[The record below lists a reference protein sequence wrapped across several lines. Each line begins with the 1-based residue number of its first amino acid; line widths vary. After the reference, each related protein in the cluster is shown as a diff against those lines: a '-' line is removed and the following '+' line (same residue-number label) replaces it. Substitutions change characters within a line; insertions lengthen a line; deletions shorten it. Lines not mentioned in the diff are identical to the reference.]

1 MCMKIVSDK
10 DNTVLMMNSENNS
23 VVLTFAND
31 DNKDVENVMLY
42 SLLSTYEDRVLKNS
56 YLSNKKEEK

>member
-1 MCMKIVSDK
+1 MKIVSDK
-10 DNTVLMMNSENNS
+10 DNTILMMNSENNS

-42 SLLSTYEDRVLKNS
+42 SLLSTYEDRVLKNN

>member
-1 MCMKIVSDK
+1 MKIVSDK